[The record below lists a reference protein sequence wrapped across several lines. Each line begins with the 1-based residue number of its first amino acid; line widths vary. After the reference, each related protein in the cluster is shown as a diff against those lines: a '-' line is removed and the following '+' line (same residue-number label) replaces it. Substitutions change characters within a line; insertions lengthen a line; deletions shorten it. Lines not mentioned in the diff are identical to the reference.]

1 MPYKR
6 KPSKSYKKK
15 SYSKMKGL
23 KKTVNKLINSK
34 IETKRFFTAPYT
46 EQTLTSTQLASSP
59 FAVYTPTV
67 GNGIENRIG
76 EITKG
81 IGLHMRYVLHNNSAV
96 PVYVRVVVF
105 DDVRGELTSDASNF
119 ILDATGQPTDLT
131 ADTLQDIYAPFN
143 KRECTLLYD
152 KVHRIAGLGDGTG
165 IETISRKKLLKFNHK
180 NVFVSS
186 TTNSKHTLRVCF
198 WVRSAD
204 NDTTGATIEMT
215 MATTYYFKDA

>member
-1 MPYKR
+1 
-6 KPSKSYKKK
+6 
-15 SYSKMKGL
+15 MKGL

-34 IETKRFFTAPYT
+34 IETKRFYTAPYT
-46 EQTLTSTQLASSP
+46 EQATSSATACQAP
-59 FAVYTPTV
+59 FAVYTPTT
-67 GNGIENRIG
+67 GTGIENRIG

-81 IGLHMRYVLHNNSAV
+81 IGLHMRYILHNNSAV

-105 DDVRGELTSDASNF
+105 DDVRGQLTSDAGNF
-119 ILDATGQPTDLT
+119 ILDATGAPASLT
-131 ADTLQDIYAPFN
+131 AETLQDIYAPFN

-186 TTNSKHTLRVCF
+186 TTNSRHTLRVCY

-204 NDTTGATIEMT
+204 NDTTAATCEMT